1 MALLS
6 VVVSGCATGPPAG
19 TFRADYG
26 LRTGIYGRSLLVH
39 LPAGYSAGSRYPLVV
54 VLHGAF
60 STGREMEET
69 SGWSRLA
76 DREGFVAIYPEG
88 IGLFGFLQHWNA
100 GHCCGKAVRD
110 GWDDMAFLR
119 SSIERVCGDYAIDR
133 ARVYMVGMSNG
144 GMMTHRFAA
153 EQPGTLAAAAVVSGA
168 IGSRESP
175 EVPEW
180 SLPVPG
186 SPVPMLIMHGTADK
200 SVPYDGGKRQDK
212 EDTRVYR
219 SVADAVAFWR
229 AANHATNGPARA
241 AGGGGMVTE
250 DSWSDAGRN
259 EVRLCTVLDWG
270 HKWPGPHFTAQMEPG
285 NPLRSYDATAV
296 IWDFFARNR
305 QPAGRRE

>member
-1 MALLS
+1 M
-6 VVVSGCATGPPAG
+6 
-19 TFRADYG
+19 ADYG
-26 LRTGIYGRSLLVH
+26 LRTGIHGRSLLVH

-60 STGREMEET
+60 STAREMEET

-110 GWDDMAFLR
+110 GWDDMTFLR
-119 SSIERVCGDYAIDR
+119 SSIERVCRDHSIDR

-153 EQPGTLAAAAVVSGA
+153 EEPGTLAAAAVVSGA

-175 EVPEW
+175 ESPEW
-180 SLPVPG
+180 SLPAPG

-212 EDTRVYR
+212 EDARIYR
-219 SVADAVAFWR
+219 SVSDAVAFWR

-241 AGGGGMVTE
+241 TCGGGMVTE

-270 HKWPGPHFTAQMEPG
+270 HKWPGPHFAVQLEPG

-305 QPAGRRE
+305 QPAVRPK